1 MNSYI
6 NFFKK
11 HLSATEKKRLVLVF
25 MLMLLGMIF
34 EIFSIG
40 ALVPLFSVFSNPD
53 NYSQYKFLEGLS
65 QKEIIIYLTV
75 GIFLIFSTKTAFFAW
90 MSRFQAKFSYQ
101 IMARISS
108 KLFYFYS
115 SNSYNL
121 SVKKDSSVAMRN
133 IIREPAFL
141 VGSILLPLITIFT
154 EVFVILGILLLLI
167 FYSPISTLYVAV
179 FIAITGFLLMSYTK
193 PKLKRLGKEVQANEA
208 KRIKQ
213 VNYSLSG
220 AKDFILL
227 NLRETFFE
235 FFKSYTNYATHN
247 LARHAFYKQIVKTL
261 LEYFAIIAICGLIIF
276 LILIDTKP
284 YDILTLVGIY
294 LVAFFRILPSS
305 NRIIVSWN
313 FVAFN
318 NATLVLLTK
327 ELDKCIMH
335 EKKLNEIESDE
346 FLDNWD
352 KIVLKNISFK
362 YDDTEKNVFENFSHE
377 IFKYDFCAI
386 TGSSGSGKSTIVDLI
401 LGILKP
407 QKGEVQ
413 THAGEVR
420 KQGLNI
426 PSKEIGYVPQNTF
439 LLDESILA
447 NITLQDY
454 YNNTVDKNNLHK
466 AVHLSAL
473 DNLIEEL
480 DDGIHHKVGEGG
492 MSLSGGQ
499 IQRIGIARGL
509 YANPSFLIL
518 DEATSALD
526 YENEEKIIKNLF
538 SLKDDMTLLFISHSE
553 SVLKYFDNIIKI
565 GK

>member
-1 MNSYI
+1 MNTYK

-11 HLSATEKKRLVLVF
+11 HLSASETRRLILVF
-25 MLMLLGMIF
+25 TLMLIGMIF

-40 ALVPLFSVFSNPD
+40 ALVPLFTVFSNPE
-53 NYSQYKFLEGLS
+53 NYSQYAFLEGLT
-65 QKEIIIYLTV
+65 QKEIIIYLTL

-154 EVFVILGILLLLI
+154 EIFVIFGILLLLI
-167 FYSPISTLYVAV
+167 FYSPASTLYVTV
-179 FIAITGFLLMSYTK
+179 FIGITGFLLISYTK

-235 FFKSYTNYATHN
+235 FFKSYTNYATNN

-327 ELDKCIMH
+327 ELDKCIEH
-335 EKKLNEIESDE
+335 EKQPNVIESSE
-346 FLDNWD
+346 FLESWD
-352 KIVLKNISFK
+352 KIALKNISFK
-362 YDDTEKNVFENFSHE
+362 YDDSEKNIFEHFSYE

-386 TGSSGSGKSTIVDLI
+386 TGPSGSGKSTIVDLI

-407 QKGEVQ
+407 QTGEIE
-413 THAGEVR
+413 THAGEVK
-420 KQGLNI
+420 KQGLKI
-426 PSKEIGYVPQNTF
+426 PLNTIGYVPQKTF

-447 NITLQDY
+447 NIALQDY
-454 YNNTVDKNNLHK
+454 YNNKVNEKNLYK
-466 AVHLSAL
+466 AVRLSAL
-473 DNLIEEL
+473 ESLIEEL
-480 DDGIHHKVGEGG
+480 DDGIYHRVGEGAC
-492 MSLSGGQ
+492 L
-499 IQRIGIARGL
+499 
-509 YANPSFLIL
+509 FLAVKYK
-518 DEATSALD
+518 ESALRVH
-526 YENEEKIIKNLF
+526 YMPILHF
-538 SLKDDMTLLFISHSE
+538 
-553 SVLKYFDNIIKI
+553 
-565 GK
+565 

>member
-1 MNSYI
+1 M
-6 NFFKK
+6 
-11 HLSATEKKRLVLVF
+11 
-25 MLMLLGMIF
+25 
-34 EIFSIG
+34 
-40 ALVPLFSVFSNPD
+40 
-53 NYSQYKFLEGLS
+53 
-65 QKEIIIYLTV
+65 
-75 GIFLIFSTKTAFFAW
+75 
-90 MSRFQAKFSYQ
+90 
-101 IMARISS
+101 
-108 KLFYFYS
+108 
-115 SNSYNL
+115 
-121 SVKKDSSVAMRN
+121 
-133 IIREPAFL
+133 
-141 VGSILLPLITIFT
+141 
-154 EVFVILGILLLLI
+154 
-167 FYSPISTLYVAV
+167 
-179 FIAITGFLLMSYTK
+179 
-193 PKLKRLGKEVQANEA
+193 
-208 KRIKQ
+208 
-213 VNYSLSG
+213 
-220 AKDFILL
+220 
-227 NLRETFFE
+227 
-235 FFKSYTNYATHN
+235 
-247 LARHAFYKQIVKTL
+247 
-261 LEYFAIIAICGLIIF
+261 
-276 LILIDTKP
+276 
-284 YDILTLVGIY
+284 
-294 LVAFFRILPSS
+294 
-305 NRIIVSWN
+305 SWN

-386 TGSSGSGKSTIVDLI
+386 TLSGSGKSTIVDLI

-407 QKGEVQ
+407 QKGEIQ

-426 PSKEIGYVPQNTF
+426 PSKKIGYVPQNTF

-480 DDGIHHKVGEGG
+480 DDGIHHRVGEGG

-526 YENEEKIIKNLF
+526 YENEKKIIKKSFF
-538 SLKDDMTLLFISHSE
+538 S
-553 SVLKYFDNIIKI
+553 
-565 GK
+565 